1 MIRETRQPPPPTAG
15 AAERGDAAR
24 MEARVEKLE
33 DRLASIE
40 LDLGILKATSATKSD
55 LAEAK
60 TTIILWVVTAVM
72 LAQILPGLL
81 KKFGLM

>member
-1 MIRETRQPPPPTAG
+1 MTHETRQPPPPIAG
-15 AAERGDAAR
+15 VAESGDAAR

-33 DRLASIE
+33 DRLAVIE
-40 LDLGILKATSATKSD
+40 LDLGIIKATCATKSD

-60 TTIILWVVTAVM
+60 ATIILWVVTAVI

-81 KKFGLM
+81 RKFGLM

>member
-1 MIRETRQPPPPTAG
+1 MTQETRQPQPPISDVV
-15 AAERGDAAR
+15 ESGDAAR
-24 MEARVEKLE
+24 MESRVEKLE
-33 DRLASIE
+33 DRLAAIK

-60 TTIILWVVTAVM
+60 ATIILWVVTAVI
-72 LAQILPGLL
+72 LAQILLGLL